1 MLLLLLLGAC
11 QKLNRFIHVM
21 SCSKNSHLSLFIY
34 FFPTF
39 TQKLYNLLNP
49 GPELSMLEIKIL
61 LTKADFFIMVAPAV
75 LPCIV
80 TTASMLILLLMDG
93 CWQKT
98 PETVSLRLVTQRG
111 PIPPTSAHTRAANE
125 PWQSFQFPNCQRQG
139 CKGRADWL
147 AECLKAVPPLWS
159 LCLRH
164 NFMSTYHG
172 LTHV

>member
-61 LTKADFFIMVAPAV
+61 LTEGRFLHHGGPGCAAVHSNHGQHAHIVIDGWMLTENTRNCLIAARYPA
-75 LPCIV
+75 
-80 TTASMLILLLMDG
+80 
-93 CWQKT
+93 
-98 PETVSLRLVTQRG
+98 R
-111 PIPPTSAHTRAANE
+111 AHT
-125 PWQSFQFPNCQRQG
+125 
-139 CKGRADWL
+139 
-147 AECLKAVPPLWS
+147 
-159 LCLRH
+159 
-164 NFMSTYHG
+164 TYLGPH
-172 LTHV
+172 